1 MKGVLLALLVALPA
15 FAQLETETWKA
26 APATG
31 VALTIVPD
39 DGALRLDFDFQ
50 GHGGY
55 AIARLERELPL
66 PENFEISFR
75 VRAAAP
81 RNTLEVKLI
90 DETNENVWWS
100 TRPDWEWPREWR
112 RVSIKRRHLRF
123 AWGPKGPDA
132 PLPAKAAALEIV
144 VTAGTGGKG
153 TVWLDDIRIT
163 PLETNPPGPLPPL
176 AAQPLHD
183 LGRRYEFGGLAI
195 EWEAAPRRYEIATSL
210 DGASW
215 DVVRRVAATNGGRD
229 WLWLP
234 DSDARFVRID
244 ADGGS
249 LRSLRLLPAEVSTSP
264 NEFFA
269 ALAKESRRG
278 DLPRYFSGEQS
289 YWTVVGDEEGG
300 EHEALLSEDGTI
312 ELGGARVSIEPFV
325 WKDGRL
331 HTWADVTA
339 TQAAGPIVRWP
350 MLTVTPRVERDAL
363 VVDYAVADG
372 ATLFLA
378 IRPFQV
384 NPPWQFLKRTG
395 GTVNVARIEKRGD
408 AITVQG
414 DEPATILAA
423 AKFGATTYDGG
434 DIVEYLRRGELPPAQ
449 AVADD
454 FGFPSAALRF
464 DGNATI
470 RIPLPPVAA
479 SAPAK
484 PFRIEVPAEP
494 RLEASIRANL
504 RYILINRDGPSI
516 QPGSRSY
523 ERSWIRDGSLT
534 SAALLRLG
542 RHDVVREFIEWY
554 AMHQYPNGEIPCC
567 VSAAGAD
574 PVPEHDSH
582 GQFLYLIAEYYRHT
596 RDRALVERLWPR
608 IARTVDAI
616 DALRAKRRTPQ
627 YAGTEFFGLV
637 PESISHEGYSA
648 KAMHSY
654 WDDFFVL
661 RGLKDAVYLAEEL
674 RRGDV
679 ARYAAS
685 RDQFRTDLHASIR
698 ATIAR
703 RGIDYIPGSA
713 ELGDFDATS
722 TTVAITP
729 VDEHEALPRDAL
741 LRTFDKYF
749 ETALA
754 PRDYT
759 PYELRVVGTL
769 VRLGQRD
776 RAVALLRRFFADQRP
791 AAWSQWAEVVHA
803 NPRQPAFIGD
813 MPHTWVGSDFIRS
826 ALDMFVY
833 EKDGKLVIGAGL
845 DPAWLDQGVTVDGI
859 STHYGVIGYTMK
871 RVDGEVVVKMLTTP
885 DAEIEIAAAHGAR
898 RRLRKE

>member
-1 MKGVLLALLVALPA
+1 MKRLLIALLIALPA
-15 FAQLETETWKA
+15 FAQLENETWKA

-31 VALTIVPD
+31 VALTITPD
-39 DGALRLDFDFQ
+39 NGALRLDFDFQ

-55 AIARLERELPL
+55 AIARLDRGLPL

-75 VRAAAP
+75 VRADAP

-90 DETNENVWWS
+90 DDTNENVWWS
-100 TRPDWEWPREWR
+100 TRPDWDWPREWR
-112 RVSIKRRHLRF
+112 RVSIKRRHIRF

-132 PLPAKAAALEIV
+132 PLPANVAAMEIV
-144 VTAGTGGKG
+144 VTAGTGGRG

-163 PLETNPPGPLPPL
+163 SLEANPPGPLPPL
-176 AAQPLHD
+176 TAQPLND

-195 EWEAAPRRYEIATSL
+195 DWDATPRRYEVATSL
-210 DGASW
+210 DGQTW
-215 DVVRRVAATNGGRD
+215 EVVRRVEQTNGGRD
-229 WLWLP
+229 ALWLP
-234 DSDARFVRID
+234 DSDARYLRID

-249 LRSLRLLPAEVSTSP
+249 LRALRLLPAEVSTSP

-269 ALAKESRRG
+269 ALARESKRG
-278 DLPRYFSGEQS
+278 DLPRYFYGEQS

-300 EHEALLSEDGTI
+300 QHEALLNEDGTI
-312 ELGGARVSIEPFV
+312 ELGGARVSLEPFL

-331 HTWADVTA
+331 HSWADVNA
-339 TQAAGPIVRWP
+339 TQAPGPIVTWP
-350 MLTVTPRVERDAL
+350 MLTITPRVERNAL
-363 VVDYAVADG
+363 VVDYKVADG

-395 GTVNVARIEKRGD
+395 GTVKVARIEKSGN
-408 AITVQG
+408 AISVQG
-414 DEPATILAA
+414 DEPVTILSDT
-423 AKFGATTYDGG
+423 KFGATTYDSG
-434 DIVEYLRRGELPPAQ
+434 DIVEYLRRGELPTAQ
-449 AVADD
+449 QVTDD

-464 DGNATI
+464 DGSGTI

-479 SAPAK
+479 TTPSK
-484 PFRIEVPAEP
+484 PFVISVPAEP

-542 RHDVVREFIEWY
+542 RHDIVRQFIEWY
-554 AMHQYPNGEIPCC
+554 AVHQYPNGEIPCC

-582 GQFLYLIAEYYRHT
+582 GQFIYLIADYYRHT

-608 IARTVDAI
+608 IAKTVDAI
-616 DALRAKRRTPQ
+616 DALRAKRRTAQ
-627 YAGTEFFGLV
+627 YAGSEFFGLI

-648 KAMHSY
+648 KPMHSY

-674 RRGDV
+674 RRPDV
-679 ARYAAS
+679 PRYIAS
-685 RDQFRTDLHASIR
+685 RDEFRKDLHASIR

-703 RGIDYIPGSA
+703 HKIDYIPGSA

-729 VDEHEALPRDAL
+729 VDEHESLPRDAL

-749 ETALA
+749 ETALQ

-776 RAVALLRRFFADQRP
+776 RAVALLRRFFTDQRP

-803 NPRQPAFIGD
+803 NPRHPAFIGD
-813 MPHTWVGSDFIRS
+813 MPHTWVGSDYIRS
-826 ALDMFVY
+826 ALDLFVY
-833 EKDGKLVIGAGL
+833 EDDGKLVIGAGL
-845 DPAWLDQGVTVDGI
+845 DPSWLDHGVTIDGI
-859 STHYGVIGYTMK
+859 STHYGPIGYTMK
-871 RVDGEVVVKMLTTP
+871 RVGGEVVVKMLTRP
-885 DAEIEIAAAHGAR
+885 NAEIVVAGAR
-898 RRLRKE
+898 PRFAKD